1 MLSIF
6 KKKTEK
12 STSEQQD
19 GNKSS
24 LDALQNDGDLQVLNE
39 DRMNKVGGG
48 KSGSKGFDDMFSWN
62 SSCGDTIPQ

>member
-12 STSEQQD
+12 SAPEQQE
-19 GNKSS
+19 GTKSS
-24 LDALQNDGDLQVLNE
+24 LDALQNDGGLDVLNQE
-39 DRMNKVGGG
+39 RMNKLGGG
-48 KSGSKGFDDMFSWN
+48 KSGSKGFDDMFGWN